1 MLTLV
6 PKPLKADTDVF
17 YPIEDGEPLAESS
30 VHVDAILM
38 LIVLLRQ
45 YLQDHFLDH
54 KPLILA
60 NQFVYYAENF
70 PRLRFA
76 PDVAVVFG
84 VEPGP
89 RDNYKIWEEKQVPAV
104 IFEITSPGT
113 QKEDKQTK
121 KDLYAKIGVL
131 EYWLFDPK
139 AEWIPE
145 QLRGYC
151 LEGET
156 YHPITDRYSQVLSL
170 HLEPEGAL
178 LGLYRSDT
186 GEKLPLPS
194 EVADALKISETN
206 LEQERQRTEQE
217 RQRAEQERQR
227 AEQERQRAEQERQQA
242 EQERQRAE
250 RLAEQLRQLGVNPDR
265 F

>member
-1 MLTLV
+1 MLTLASDRLI
-6 PKPLKADTDVF
+6 PEKAPEIF
-17 YPIEDGEPLAESS
+17 YPSEDGEPLAESF
-30 VHVDAILM
+30 VHIDAIVL

-45 YLQDHFLDH
+45 YLQDHFQPQ

-60 NQFVYYAENF
+60 NQYVYYAENF
-70 PRLRFA
+70 PSLRFA
-76 PDVAVVFG
+76 PDVAVIFG
-84 VEPGP
+84 VEPDP
-89 RDNYKIWEEKQVPAV
+89 RDNYKIWEEKQVPAI

-113 QKEDKQTK
+113 QNEDKQTK
-121 KDLYAKIGVL
+121 KKLYESIGVQ

-145 QLRGYC
+145 QLRGYR
-151 LEGET
+151 LAGGVYQT
-156 YHPITDRYSQVLSL
+156 INDRHSDVLSL
-170 HLEPEGAL
+170 RLQPEGAL
-178 LGLYRSDT
+178 LELYRRDT

-194 EVADALKISETN
+194 EVTEALR
-206 LEQERQRTEQE
+206 QERIARQVAESNLEQE

-227 AEQERQRAEQERQQA
+227 AEQEQQRA

-250 RLAEQLRQLGVNPDR
+250 RLAEQLRQLGVDPDR

>member
-1 MLTLV
+1 
-6 PKPLKADTDVF
+6 
-17 YPIEDGEPLAESS
+17 
-30 VHVDAILM
+30 M

-45 YLQDHFLDH
+45 YLPDHFLDH

-113 QKEDKQTK
+113 QKEDKKNK

-145 QLRGYC
+145 QLRGYR

-194 EVADALKISETN
+194 EVADALKLETTA
-206 LEQERQRTEQE
+206 RQI
-217 RQRAEQERQR
+217 AETRL
-227 AEQERQRAEQERQQA
+227 

>member
-6 PKPLKADTDVF
+6 AQPLKADTDIF
-17 YPIEDGEPLAESS
+17 YPSEDGEPLAESS
-30 VHVDAILM
+30 VHVDAIVM

-45 YLQDHFLDH
+45 YLQDHFGDY
-54 KPLILA
+54 KPLVLA

-76 PDVAVVFG
+76 PDVAIVFG

-89 RDNYKIWEEKQVPAV
+89 RDNYKIWEENQIPSV
-104 IFEITSPGT
+104 IFEITSPST
-113 QKEDKQTK
+113 QKEDKKAK
-121 KDLYAKIGVL
+121 KDLYEKIGVL

-145 QLRGYC
+145 KLRGYR

-156 YHPITDRYSQVLSL
+156 YRPINDRNSEVLAL
-170 HLEPEGAL
+170 HLQPEGAL
-178 LGLYRSDT
+178 LGLYRRDT

-194 EVADALKISETN
+194 EVADALKIAESN
-206 LEQERQRTEQE
+206 L
-217 RQRAEQERQR
+217 
-227 AEQERQRAEQERQQA
+227 

-250 RLAEQLRQLGVNPDR
+250 RLAAQLRQLGVNPDS

>member
-1 MLTLV
+1 
-6 PKPLKADTDVF
+6 
-17 YPIEDGEPLAESS
+17 
-30 VHVDAILM
+30 M

-45 YLQDHFLDH
+45 YLQDHFQAH

-104 IFEITSPGT
+104 IFEITSRST
-113 QKEDKQTK
+113 QKEDKNNK
-121 KDLYAKIGVL
+121 KDLYEKIGVL

-139 AEWIPE
+139 AEWIPA
-145 QLRGYC
+145 QLRGYR

-156 YHPITDRYSQVLSL
+156 YHPINDRYSQVLSL
-170 HLEPEGAL
+170 RLQPEGAL
-178 LGLYRSDT
+178 LELYRSDT
-186 GEKLPLPS
+186 GEKLPQPS
-194 EVADALKISETN
+194 EVADALKIAETN
-206 LEQERQRTEQE
+206 L
-217 RQRAEQERQR
+217 
-227 AEQERQRAEQERQQA
+227 

-250 RLAEQLRQLGVNPDR
+250 RLAEQLRQLGVDPNR

>member
-1 MLTLV
+1 MLTV
-6 PKPLKADTDVF
+6 IPKPLKIDLKTDIF

-30 VHVDAILM
+30 VHVDAIVM

-45 YLQDHFLDH
+45 YLQDHFQAH

-60 NQFVYYAENF
+60 NQYVYYAENF

-89 RDNYKIWEEKQVPAV
+89 RDNYKIWEEKQVPAI
-104 IFEITSPGT
+104 IFEITSPST
-113 QKEDKQTK
+113 QKEDKKNK
-121 KDLYAKIGVL
+121 KDLYEKIGVL

-145 QLRGYC
+145 QLRGYR
-151 LEGET
+151 LEGGT
-156 YHPITDRYSQVLSL
+156 YHPINDRYSHVLSL
-170 HLEPEGAL
+170 QLQPEGAL
-178 LGLYRSDT
+178 LELYRSDT

-194 EVADALKISETN
+194 EVADALKLETTARQIAESN
-206 LEQERQRTEQE
+206 LEQERQQT
-217 RQRAEQERQR
+217 AM
-227 AEQERQRAEQERQQA
+227 
-242 EQERQRAE
+242 ERQRAE
-250 RLAEQLRQLGVNPDR
+250 RLAEQLRQLGVDPDR